1 MVKARRGSAGSAT
14 ETERS
19 PARDGTSFIMSD
31 TQSLNIAIVG
41 GGPGGYAAA
50 FLAADLGMTV
60 TLIDPEVNP
69 GGVCLYRGCIPSKA
83 LLHVAKLIEE
93 SEQAKNWGIDFAA
106 PKIDLARLRTWKEG
120 VVKKLTG
127 GLGILSKQRKVHY
140 VQGRAAFENSTTL
153 RVTKSDGSDESLT
166 FDRIIIATGSRPAI
180 VPTLKLDT
188 PRMMDSTGALNLE
201 DIPGTLLV
209 VGGGYI
215 GLELGSVYAA
225 LGTRV
230 TVVEMLPGLLPGAD
244 RDLVLPLHKRLEKL
258 FDGIL
263 LNTTVSSVK
272 DESTGIRAT
281 LKAQD
286 GNTQEKVFDR
296 VLVSV
301 GRKPNS
307 EIPGL
312 DKTHVQVGQRGFIQV
327 NKQLQTDD
335 PAIFAIGDVVGE
347 PMLAHKASHEGRV
360 AVEAIAGQKVAFEPN
375 AIPAVVFTDPEVA
388 WCGLTETQA
397 QNENREIKVAKF
409 PWAASGRA
417 VTIDRPEGM
426 TKLLFDPQTERVLGV
441 GIVGA
446 GAGELIAEGVLAV
459 EMAALASDIAM
470 TIHPHP
476 TLSETVM
483 ESAEVFFGTSTHI
496 YRPKRG

>member
-1 MVKARRGSAGSAT
+1 MNETLDQTTPEAT
-14 ETERS
+14 TK
-19 PARDGTSFIMSD
+19 
-31 TQSLNIAIVG
+31 LHIAVVG

-50 FLAADLGMTV
+50 FLAADLGIQV
-60 TLIDPEVNP
+60 TLIDPQPNP

-93 SEQAKNWGIDFAA
+93 SEQAKNWGIEFAA
-106 PKIDLARLRTWKEG
+106 PKIDLARLRIWKEN

-127 GLGILSKQRKVHY
+127 GLGQLSKQRHVEY
-140 VQGRAAFENSTTL
+140 IQGSASFDNSTTL
-153 RVTKSDGSDESLT
+153 RISKADSTEVILN

-180 VPTLKLDT
+180 IPALKLES

-201 DIPGTLLV
+201 DIPGSLLV

-244 RDLVLPLHKRLEKL
+244 RDLVLPLHKRLEKM
-258 FDGIL
+258 FEAIL
-263 LNTTVSSVK
+263 LNTTVASLK
-272 DESTGIRAT
+272 EDGAGIRAT
-281 LKAQD
+281 FEGAAVP
-286 GNTQEKVFDR
+286 EKDREKIFDR

-312 DKTHVQVGQRGFIQV
+312 ENTQVRVSSRGFIEV
-327 NKQLQTDD
+327 NKQLQTAD
-335 PAIFAIGDVVGE
+335 PSIYAIGDVVGE

-360 AVEAIAGQKVAFEPN
+360 AVEAIAGHKVAFEPN

-397 QNENREIKVAKF
+397 EKEKREIKVAKF
-409 PWAASGRA
+409 PWGASGRA
-417 VTIDRPEGM
+417 VTLDRPEGM
-426 TKLLFDPQTERVLGV
+426 TKLLIDPQTERVLGV

-446 GAGELIAEGVLAV
+446 GAGELIAEGVLAI
-459 EMAALASDIAM
+459 EMAALASDVAM

-483 ESAEVFFGTSTHI
+483 ESAEVFFGTSTHVF
-496 YRPKRG
+496 RPKRG